1 MARDRAESPLCA
13 AKQVCLRCALHHV
26 LKHWGQTA
34 TAVTLLSAATMVNAQ
49 AAITAITGQQVN
61 GRDAVRVEFNGATDV
76 VPTSFKMDSPPRIA
90 IDLPGIEAGAI
101 ARSVPLA
108 QGNIKSIRLAAAG
121 DRTRLVMEL
130 AEAAEL
136 RTSRDGNAL
145 VLTLEPSAR
154 TAAPKGDTV
163 VVAQADTSAAGEAAA
178 LRKRATAHAAP
189 KSAAAEA
196 PSTRG
201 NVTLDFA
208 NAEIDAVARTMATIT
223 GSNVVVDPRVKGTM
237 TLTSTTPVSPSQAMR
252 LFSTQLRTQG
262 FALVESNGMYVVLPE
277 AEAKLQSSAVS
288 AGQPRATGG
297 QIVTQIF
304 RLTHENANNLVPVLR
319 PLISPNN
326 TINVNAGTNSL
337 IITDYAD
344 NLQRLSRIISSLDVS
359 NATGVEVV
367 RLRHAVA
374 SDLAPLVARLL
385 ESGGNGTAVVAQ
397 AVPGQGNV
405 PPAAAVNTGS
415 GDGYRTTLVP
425 EPRSNAIIVRAANP
439 ARLAMAKTLI
449 EQLDQPPSAR
459 ADGGTGNIYV
469 VYLKNADATKLA
481 VTLRAALA
489 ALPGQASAGASG
501 GAAGGAVSTSGN
513 AGLGGNPAQA
523 NNVGQSGSSGLA
535 SGPTI
540 NAAGNNQP
548 STGGQIQADPS
559 TNSLIISAPEPV
571 YRELRAVIDKLDQR
585 RAQVFVESLIAE
597 VRADKAADFGI
608 QWQAF
613 GSSGSSLGVLGTNY
627 GTSRAT
633 SSGSTANIFDIAA
646 AALGYSNSGSV
657 SDLAGAKPNTGFNL
671 LLGTRALGI
680 LANFIQS
687 SGAGNVLSTP
697 TLLTLDNEEAKIIV
711 GQNVPFVTGSYTN
724 TGSSSTSV
732 NPFQTYER
740 KDVGLTLRVKPQ
752 ISEDG
757 TIKMVIYQ
765 EVSNVVT
772 GTATNNSGPT
782 TNKRAIESSVLI
794 NDGAIVVLGGLL
806 EDQYS
811 SSEDKVPVLGDV
823 PLVGGLFK
831 SRNRSLVKTNLM
843 VFLRPVIVRD
853 AASTESFSL
862 DRYEMMRAAQSG
874 NQPKPSSVLQINEAP
889 VMPPV
894 VPANPAAWTRPAPPP
909 PLISAPAAGEGNY
922 YGGTTFN
929 SP

>member
-1 MARDRAESPLCA
+1 MARDRAESPFSA

-34 TAVTLLSAATMVNAQ
+34 TAVTLLSAATLVNAQ

-90 IDLPGIEAGAI
+90 IDLPGIEAGTI

-163 VVAQADTSAAGEAAA
+163 VAQADTSAAGEAAA

-189 KSAAAEA
+189 KSAAAETT
-196 PSTRG
+196 STRG

-449 EQLDQPPSAR
+449 EQLDQAPQAR
-459 ADGGTGNIYV
+459 PDGGSGNIHV

-481 VTLRAALA
+481 VTLRAAMA
-489 ALPGQASAGASG
+489 ALPGQAQTTGAGGGSALPSAGSG
-501 GAAGGAVSTSGN
+501 LGAGATQPGTSG
-513 AGLGGNPAQA
+513 LGN
-523 NNVGQSGSSGLA
+523 STTSSSSGLA

-548 STGGQIQADPS
+548 STGGQIQADPA

-597 VRADKAADFGI
+597 VRADRAADFGV
-608 QWQAF
+608 QWQMF
-613 GSSGSSLGVLGTNY
+613 GQSGSSVGVLGTNY
-627 GTSRAT
+627 STTR
-633 SSGSTANIFDIAA
+633 SSGSGTTANIFDFAA
-646 AALGYSNSGSV
+646 AVAGYNADGTLPTV
-657 SDLAGAKPNTGFNL
+657 RPNTGFNL
-671 LLGTRALGI
+671 LLGTRALGMV
-680 LANFIQS
+680 ANFIQS
-687 SGAGNVLSTP
+687 TGAGNVLSTP

-711 GQNVPFVTGSYTN
+711 GQNVPFVTGSYSN
-724 TGSSSTSV
+724 TGASGSTL

-765 EVSNVVT
+765 ETSDVVQ
-772 GTATNNSGPT
+772 NSVNAAQGPT
-782 TNKRAIESSVLI
+782 TNKRAIESSVLVD
-794 NDGAIVVLGGLL
+794 DGAIVVLGGLL
-806 EDQYS
+806 EDRFANDES
-811 SSEDKVPVLGDV
+811 KVPVLGDV
-823 PLVGGLFK
+823 PVIGNLFK
-831 SRNRSLVKTNLM
+831 SQSRQNFKTNLM

-853 AASTESFSL
+853 AASTEAYSL
-862 DRYEMMRAAQSG
+862 DRYELMRSVQQGHLPPANPVLPV
-874 NQPKPSSVLQINEAP
+874 NQGPML
-889 VMPPV
+889 PPV
-894 VPANPAAWTRPAPPP
+894 VPANPAAWSRTAPPP

-922 YGGTTFN
+922 YGGTTFT

>member
-1 MARDRAESPLCA
+1 MARDRAESPFSA

-34 TAVTLLSAATMVNAQ
+34 TAVTLLSAATLVNAQ

-90 IDLPGIEAGAI
+90 IDLPGIEAGTI

-163 VVAQADTSAAGEAAA
+163 VAQADTSAAGEAAA

-189 KSAAAEA
+189 KSAAAETT
-196 PSTRG
+196 STRG

-489 ALPGQASAGASG
+489 ALPGQANT
-501 GAAGGAVSTSGN
+501 GAAGGTGGAAAMPASANT
-513 AGLGGNPAQA
+513 GLGGNQAQA
-523 NNVGQSGSSGLA
+523 SMGQNGSSGLA
-535 SGPTI
+535 SGPSI

-585 RAQVFVESLIAE
+585 RAQVFIESLIAE
-597 VRADKAADFGI
+597 VRSDKAAEFGI
-608 QWQAF
+608 QWQ
-613 GSSGSSLGVLGTNY
+613 GLLGRRDGTNVGIIGTNY
-627 GTSRAT
+627 GSGGDNIINLVGQFANGKPTSSNIMLPNQGMNLGLAHRVNGLFTLAALANFLQ
-633 SSGSTANIFDIAA
+633 SSGS
-646 AALGYSNSGSV
+646 
-657 SDLAGAKPNTGFNL
+657 
-671 LLGTRALGI
+671 
-680 LANFIQS
+680 
-687 SGAGNVLSTP
+687 GNVLSTP

-711 GQNVPFVTGSYTN
+711 GQNVPFVTGSYSN
-724 TGSSSTSV
+724 TGASGSTL

-765 EVSNVVT
+765 ETSDVVQ
-772 GTATNNSGPT
+772 NSVNAAQGPT
-782 TNKRAIESSVLI
+782 TNKRAIESSVLVD
-794 NDGAIVVLGGLL
+794 DGAIVVLGGLL
-806 EDQYS
+806 EDRFANDES
-811 SSEDKVPVLGDV
+811 KVPVLGDV
-823 PLVGGLFK
+823 PVIGNLFK
-831 SRNRSLVKTNLM
+831 SQSRQNFKTNLM

-853 AASTESFSL
+853 AASTEAYSL
-862 DRYEMMRAAQSG
+862 DRYELMRSVQQGHLPPANPVLPV
-874 NQPKPSSVLQINEAP
+874 NQGPML
-889 VMPPV
+889 PPV
-894 VPANPAAWTRPAPPP
+894 VPANPAAWSRTAPPP

-922 YGGTTFN
+922 YGGTTFT